1 MRLQW
6 LPRLVRLLLV
16 PLLLVPLAFAGQ
28 TRAAPDESTY
38 LIGAGVYDITGPA
51 AEQGMMGYA
60 MVGQKTAGIHIRL
73 RSRAFAI
80 AEPQAG
86 GRRVVFASVDMGLMP
101 QAVKQNVVARLRARY
116 GALYGDDNVVLS
128 ATHTHGGPGG
138 YSHYALYN
146 ITTLGYSPQ
155 TFEIVTSGIFQ
166 SIVRAHDNLAPG
178 TISLAAGDLLNAN
191 ANRSPEAYAMNP
203 AAERAAYQSDTD
215 KQMTV
220 LRFQEQGGREAGV
233 VSWFPV
239 HATSMT
245 NQNLLITGDNKGFA
259 SQLFERLK
267 GTDYAAPKT
276 FVAAFAQ
283 SNEGDVSPCPNSY
296 GGAGC
301 GSYDEFVSTALNGQ
315 RQHDKALA
323 LYNQAAAPLAGRID
337 YRHAYVNLAGLSVE
351 PRFADGTARR
361 TCVAA
366 IGASFAA
373 GAEDG
378 PSNFPW
384 ITEGMKYQG
393 LIVAEDQACHQPKPI
408 LLPTGRMQPYPWTP
422 EVLPVQIVTIGRLAL
437 VAVPGEWTT
446 MAGRRL
452 RAAVAAELAPVGID
466 HVVIA
471 GLANAYAGYVTT
483 REEYQAQHYE
493 GASTH
498 FGPWTAAAF
507 QQEFSKLA
515 AALRA
520 GTPVAAG
527 PAPRD
532 LSCCQTSLQTG
543 VVFDD
548 VPLFKQFG
556 AVETDAAAAYQRGQ
570 TARVVFWGGHPKNNP
585 QIQSTYLKV
594 QRNVQ
599 GAWVTV
605 ASDWDSSTRYRWER
619 NGVAYS
625 KVTVEWAIP
634 ADAPAGSY
642 RIVHDGHWK
651 SGWTGAIKPYAGV
664 SRVFAVQP

>member
-1 MRLQW
+1 MRLHW
-6 LPRLVRLLLV
+6 LPRLARLLLV
-16 PLLLVPLAFAGQ
+16 PLLLAPLAFAGQ
-28 TRAAPDESTY
+28 TRAAPDESIY

-60 MVGQKTAGIHIRL
+60 MLGQKTAGIHTRL

-116 GALYGDDNVVLS
+116 GALYGDDNVLLS

-146 ITTLGYSPQ
+146 ITTLGFSPQ

-178 TISLAAGDLLNAN
+178 TIRLAAGDLPDGN
-191 ANRSPEAYAMNP
+191 ANRSPEAYALNP
-203 AAERAAYQSDTD
+203 AAERAAYAHDTD
-215 KQMTV
+215 RQMTV
-220 LRFQEQGGREAGV
+220 LRLQEQGGREAGMI
-233 VSWFPV
+233 SWYPA

-245 NQNLLITGDNKGFA
+245 NQNLLITGDNKGYA

-267 GTDYAAPKT
+267 GTDYQAAET

-283 SNEGDVSPCPNSY
+283 ANEGDVSPCPNSY
-296 GGAGC
+296 GGGGC
-301 GSYDEFVSTALNGQ
+301 GRYDEFVSTALNGQ

-323 LYNQAAAPLAGRID
+323 LYNQPGPPLAGRID
-337 YRHAYVNLAGLSVE
+337 YRHAYLNLAGLAVE
-351 PRFADGTARR
+351 PRYGAGAARR

-384 ITEGMKYQG
+384 VSEGMKHQG
-393 LIVAEDQACHQPKPI
+393 LVVAEDQACHQPKPI

-422 EVLPVQIVTIGRLAL
+422 EVLPVQILTVGNLAL

-452 RAAVAAELAPVGID
+452 RAAVAAELAPLGVD

-498 FGPWTAAAF
+498 FGPWTEAAF
-507 QQEFSKLA
+507 RQEFARLA

-520 GTPVAAG
+520 GTPVAPG

-532 LSCCQTSLQTG
+532 LACCQISLQTG

-548 VPLFKQFG
+548 VPLGRQFG
-556 AVETDAAAAYQRGQ
+556 AIDVDAAASYQRGQ
-570 TARVVFWGGHPKNNP
+570 TARAVFWGAHPKNNP

-605 ASDWDSSTRYRWER
+605 AGDWDAATRYRWAR
-619 NGVAYS
+619 SGVAYS
-625 KVTVEWAIP
+625 KVTVEWDIP
-634 ADAPAGSY
+634 ADAPPGSY

-651 SGWTGAIKPYAGV
+651 SGWTGAIKPYAGA